1 MPLLLSDRAATTS
14 PLPLMTWTEGRML
27 GVRPSPQRWT
37 RLRRG
42 VYVDRA
48 AYGRLPPW
56 KKYVVRV
63 HAFVRMHPDAVLCL
77 ESAAVA
83 HGLPL
88 FGEPEYIHVFDPGR
102 AGSRRFG
109 DVFVHASVDP
119 REVVMLDGVL
129 ATSVADTVVDLA
141 RVLPPA
147 ESLAVADSAISP
159 TQGGLLTLEQLR
171 ALGDAQQNRRGR
183 ARLRWTWAHADGRS
197 ESPAE
202 SVSRAVIRWSGFEEP
217 DLQREFRYEGHE
229 DRVDFHFRSCRAIGE
244 ADGWQ
249 KYRLETPERAAQLLA
264 EEKRREDRLRRHG
277 HPFAQWEPADAWKR
291 SPLVRSLEL
300 AGVPRVAPAQ
310 SAMLATLT
318 QRPRAKTVP
327 RRTDG

>member
-1 MPLLLSDRAATTS
+1 MHLLLSDRAATAS

-27 GVRPSPQRWT
+27 GIRPSPQRWT
-37 RLRRG
+37 RVRRG

-48 AYGRLPPW
+48 AYEKLPPW
-56 KKYVVRV
+56 KKYAVRV
-63 HAFVRMHPDAVLCL
+63 HAFVRAHPDAVLCL
-77 ESAAVA
+77 ESAAVV

-88 FGEPEYIHVFDPGR
+88 FGETAYIHVFDPDR
-102 AGSRRFG
+102 ASSRRFG

-119 REVVMLDGVL
+119 REVVVLDGIL
-129 ATSVADTVVDLA
+129 ATSIADTVVDLA

-147 ESLAVADSAISP
+147 ESLVVADSAISP
-159 TQGGLLTLEQLR
+159 VQGGLLTMEHLR

-217 DLQREFRYEGHE
+217 DLQHVFHYEGHE

-249 KYRLETPERAAQLLA
+249 KYRLETPERASQLLA
-264 EEKRREDRLRRHG
+264 DEKRREDRLRRQG
-277 HPFAQWEPADAWKR
+277 HPFARWDLSDVWKR
-291 SPLVRSLEL
+291 VPLVRSLEL
-300 AGVPRVAPAQ
+300 AGVPRVAPPQ

-318 QRPRAKTVP
+318 RRPRAKAAQ
-327 RRTDG
+327 R